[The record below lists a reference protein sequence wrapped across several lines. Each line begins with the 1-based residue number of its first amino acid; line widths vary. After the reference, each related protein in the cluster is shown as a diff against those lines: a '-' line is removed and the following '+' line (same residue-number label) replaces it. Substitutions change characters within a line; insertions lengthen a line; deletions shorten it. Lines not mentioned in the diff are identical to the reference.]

1 MFLKE
6 RLFLSEAFV
15 AVVFGVLAGP
25 LVANGLDPHTWR
37 DYHEITKQ
45 LTRCIIAVQV
55 MAVGIELPHHYL
67 KKEWRTTLMFLIPV
81 MMYMWLVSGTIIW
94 GLIRPLSY
102 LEALVISACVCPT
115 DPILA
120 NSIVKGKFAAKHVP
134 PHIRNAL
141 AAESGANDGMGFP
154 FLFLAIFLIAED
166 TVGKAVGKWFY
177 ITCLFQIVLSCV
189 IGAVV
194 GYVAR
199 VALQWSEKR
208 CLIDKPSFL
217 SFAIALALFLMSMTG
232 FSGSDDLLACFVA
245 GNAFSWD
252 EWFRRETEEAHFQE
266 VIDTM
271 LNLSIFV
278 YIGSIIPWWEFNNH
292 ELGLEPWRLILVA
305 FLILFFRRLP
315 VVVLL
320 KPAMPAIKTYR
331 EAVFSGWFGPIGVGA
346 VFLSTIAKE
355 ELESIYEDR
364 EKPVS
369 TRIIGPVVLFIVFTS
384 VVIHGTTV
392 PLFKFGKRIHT
403 RTVSITKSSLDTTLS
418 GGSNEEEDY
427 DKDLRLPNPFDEN
440 KKMQSSEKMIELVRS
455 TLFNQAESHQA
466 VLNLHQSDSECPEED
481 FLPDNLSSA
490 STSNMLPSNHP
501 SFKNTASSSKIS
513 STSSRRSDSIKLKKK
528 ATSRSNKKS
537 KKEDEPSLKTWFFVS
552 SSSSKVQAAR
562 RRKEKERRKRRKE
575 AEKKLK
581 EQKKAERE
589 LKKKQ
594 KMDTLNFSVD
604 IV

>member
-1 MFLKE
+1 
-6 RLFLSEAFV
+6 
-15 AVVFGVLAGP
+15 
-25 LVANGLDPHTWR
+25 
-37 DYHEITKQ
+37 
-45 LTRCIIAVQV
+45 
-55 MAVGIELPHHYL
+55 
-67 KKEWRTTLMFLIPV
+67 
-81 MMYMWLVSGTIIW
+81 
-94 GLIRPLSY
+94 
-102 LEALVISACVCPT
+102 
-115 DPILA
+115 
-120 NSIVKGKFAAKHVP
+120 
-134 PHIRNAL
+134 
-141 AAESGANDGMGFP
+141 
-154 FLFLAIFLIAED
+154 
-166 TVGKAVGKWFY
+166 
-177 ITCLFQIVLSCV
+177 
-189 IGAVV
+189 
-194 GYVAR
+194 
-199 VALQWSEKR
+199 
-208 CLIDKPSFL
+208 
-217 SFAIALALFLMSMTG
+217 
-232 FSGSDDLLACFVA
+232 
-245 GNAFSWD
+245 
-252 EWFRRETEEAHFQE
+252 
-266 VIDTM
+266 
-271 LNLSIFV
+271 
-278 YIGSIIPWWEFNNH
+278 
-292 ELGLEPWRLILVA
+292 
-305 FLILFFRRLP
+305 
-315 VVVLL
+315 
-320 KPAMPAIKTYR
+320 MPAIKTYR

-440 KKMQSSEKMIELVRS
+440 KKMQSSEKMMELVRS

-466 VLNLHQSDSECPEED
+466 VLNLHPSDSECPEED

-501 SFKNTASSSKIS
+501 SFQNAASSSKIS
-513 STSSRRSDSIKLKKK
+513 STSSRHSDSIKLKKK